1 MPSPSG
7 EEVAL
12 VSRKRYMR
20 DIETIRNS
28 GIMAYTQLLAGV
40 DYQDL
45 ADGWATTTGPLLTRL
60 IDSQQYASRTA
71 TMTYLTA
78 VGVGVGLGPGTA
90 LAPAA
95 SRNRNGRLPSGMF
108 TSSLVS
114 AIPLTVAHRIE
125 NGLTA
130 PEAWKTSINY
140 VGRAVREAP
149 YSESRLT
156 TTDVLKEGSLNW
168 EEFDDVVTSS
178 DLDNFSVET
187 EARRV
192 RRNTTAKSAAAQNKV
207 GQEMFPARWLARYSR
222 VPSPGACSFCLMLAT
237 KGPVF
242 YADSFSGRG
251 ASSSRLNAKGDAR
264 VHANCRCKLAAE
276 PERGMYKN
284 VVFGDANQYMNVQW
298 KDARYKRTYTLS
310 KLLNGKKVLPA
321 LAQSDAML
329 AA

>member
-1 MPSPSG
+1 MPSG
-7 EEVAL
+7 EEVAEI
-12 VSRKRYMR
+12 SRKRYVR
-20 DIETIRNS
+20 DIEYLRNT
-28 GIMAYTQLLAGV
+28 GIMAYTQMLAGV
-40 DYQDL
+40 DYRDL
-45 ADGWATTTGPLLTRL
+45 AEGWDTKTGPLLTRL

-90 LAPAA
+90 LAPSA
-95 SRNRNGRLPSGMF
+95 SSSRNGRLPSGMF
-108 TSSLVS
+108 TASLVS

-130 PEAWKTSINY
+130 PVAWNKSINY
-140 VGRAVREAP
+140 VARAVSEAP

-156 TTDVLKEGSLNW
+156 TTDVLKEGNLNW
-168 EEFDDVVTSS
+168 EFDDVVVDS
-178 DLDNFSVET
+178 DLDFAVES

-192 RRNTTAKSAAAQNKV
+192 RRNATAKSAAAQNKV

-222 VPSPGACSFCLMLAT
+222 MPSPGACSFCLMLAT
-237 KGPVF
+237 KGPVY

-264 VHANCRCKLAAE
+264 VHANCRCKLIAE
-276 PERGMYKN
+276 PERGMFKN
-284 VVFGDANQYMNVQW
+284 KVFGDANQYMNAQW

-310 KLLNGKKVLPA
+310 KLLDGKTLLPA
-321 LAQSDAML
+321 LAQSDSIL

>member
-1 MPSPSG
+1 MSSPSG
-7 EEVAL
+7 EEIAL
-12 VSRKRYMR
+12 ISRKRYMR
-20 DIETIRNS
+20 DIEYLRNT
-28 GIMAYTQLLAGV
+28 GIMAYTQMLAGV
-40 DYQDL
+40 DYRDL
-45 ADGWATTTGPLLTRL
+45 AEGWDTKTGPLLTRL
-60 IDSQQYASRTA
+60 IDSQQFASRTA

-90 LAPAA
+90 LAPSA
-95 SRNRNGRLPSGMF
+95 SSNRNGRLPSGMF

-114 AIPLTVAHRIE
+114 AIPLTVAHRVE

-130 PEAWKTSINY
+130 PEAWNKSINY
-140 VGRAVREAP
+140 VARAVREAP

-156 TTDVLKEGSLNW
+156 TTDVLKEGNLNW
-168 EEFDDVVTSS
+168 EFDDVIADS
-178 DLDNFSVET
+178 DLDFTVET
-187 EARRV
+187 EARRI
-192 RRNTTAKSAAAQNKV
+192 RRNATAKSAAAQNKV

-237 KGPVF
+237 KGPVY

-264 VHANCRCKLAAE
+264 VHANCRCKLIAE
-276 PERGMYKN
+276 PERGMFKN
-284 VVFGDANQYMNVQW
+284 KVFGDANQYMNKAW

-310 KLLNGKKVLPA
+310 KLLNGKTFLPA
-321 LAQSDAML
+321 LAQSDSIL

>member
-1 MPSPSG
+1 MPSG

-12 VSRKRYMR
+12 ISRKRYMR
-20 DIETIRNS
+20 DIEYIRNS
-28 GIMAYTQLLAGV
+28 GISAYAQIINGV
-40 DYQDL
+40 AISELGDSWD
-45 ADGWATTTGPLLTRL
+45 TKTGPLLTRL

-78 VGVGVGLGPGTA
+78 VGVGVGLGPGKA
-90 LAPAA
+90 LVPEI
-95 SRNRNGRLPSGMF
+95 SRSRNGRLPSGMF

-130 PEAWKTSINY
+130 PEAWNKSINY
-140 VGRAVREAP
+140 VARAVREAP

-156 TTDVLKEGSLNW
+156 TTDVLKEGNLNW
-168 EEFDDVVTSS
+168 EFDDVVTGS
-178 DLDNFSVET
+178 DLDNFSIET
-187 EARRV
+187 EARRI
-192 RRNTTAKSAAAQNKV
+192 RRNATAKSAAAQNKV

-237 KGPVF
+237 KGPVY

-284 VVFGDANQYMNVQW
+284 TVFGDANQYMNTQW
-298 KDARYKRTYTLS
+298 KDARYNRTYTLS
-310 KLLNGKKVLPA
+310 KLLDGKTLLPA
-321 LAQSDAML
+321 LSQSDSIL

>member
-1 MPSPSG
+1 MSSPSG
-7 EEVAL
+7 EEIAL
-12 VSRKRYMR
+12 ISRKRYMR
-20 DIETIRNS
+20 DIEYLRNT
-28 GIMAYTQLLAGV
+28 GIMAYTQMLAGV
-40 DYQDL
+40 DYRDL
-45 ADGWATTTGPLLTRL
+45 AEGWDTKTGPLLTRL
-60 IDSQQYASRTA
+60 IDSQQFASRTA

-90 LAPAA
+90 LAPSA
-95 SRNRNGRLPSGMF
+95 SSNRNGRLPSGMF

-125 NGLTA
+125 NGLTV
-130 PEAWKTSINY
+130 PEAWNKSINY
-140 VGRAVREAP
+140 VARAVREAP

-156 TTDVLKEGSLNW
+156 TTDVLKEGNLNW
-168 EEFDDVVTSS
+168 EFDDVIADS
-178 DLDNFSVET
+178 DLDFTVET
-187 EARRV
+187 EARRI
-192 RRNTTAKSAAAQNKV
+192 RRNATAKSAAAQNKV

-222 VPSPGACSFCLMLAT
+222 MPSPGACSFCLMLAT
-237 KGPVF
+237 KGPVY

-264 VHANCRCKLAAE
+264 VHANCRCKLIAE
-276 PERGMYKN
+276 PERGMYKS

-310 KLLNGKKVLPA
+310 KLLNGKTFLPA
-321 LAQSDAML
+321 LAQSDSIL

>member
-1 MPSPSG
+1 MPSG
-7 EEVAL
+7 EEVAEI
-12 VSRKRYMR
+12 SRKRYVR
-20 DIETIRNS
+20 DIEYLRNT
-28 GIMAYTQLLAGV
+28 GIMAYTQMLAGV
-40 DYQDL
+40 DYRDL
-45 ADGWATTTGPLLTRL
+45 AEGWDTKTGPLLTRL
-60 IDSQQYASRTA
+60 IDSQQFASRTA

-90 LAPAA
+90 LAPSA
-95 SRNRNGRLPSGMF
+95 SSNRNGRLPSGMF
-108 TSSLVS
+108 TGSLVS

-130 PEAWKTSINY
+130 PEAWNKSINY
-140 VGRAVREAP
+140 VARAVREAP

-156 TTDVLKEGSLNW
+156 TTDVLKEGNLNW
-168 EEFDDVVTSS
+168 EFDDVIADS
-178 DLDNFSVET
+178 DLDFTVET
-187 EARRV
+187 EARRI
-192 RRNTTAKSAAAQNKV
+192 RRNATAKSAAAQNKV

-237 KGPVF
+237 KGPVY

-284 VVFGDANQYMNVQW
+284 TVFGDANQYMNTQW
-298 KDARYKRTYTLS
+298 RDARYNRSYTLS
-310 KLLNGKKVLPA
+310 KLLNGKTLLPA
-321 LAQSDAML
+321 LAQSDSIL

>member
-1 MPSPSG
+1 MPSG
-7 EEVAL
+7 EEVAEI
-12 VSRKRYMR
+12 SRKRYVR
-20 DIETIRNS
+20 DIEYLRNT
-28 GIMAYTQLLAGV
+28 GIMAYTQMLAGV
-40 DYQDL
+40 DYRDL
-45 ADGWATTTGPLLTRL
+45 AEGWDTKTGPLLTRL
-60 IDSQQYASRTA
+60 IDSQQFASRTA

-90 LAPAA
+90 LAPSA
-95 SRNRNGRLPSGMF
+95 SSNRNGRLPSGMF

-130 PEAWKTSINY
+130 PEAWNKSINY
-140 VGRAVREAP
+140 VARAVREAP

-156 TTDVLKEGSLNW
+156 TTDVLKEGNLNW
-168 EEFDDVVTSS
+168 EFDDVVTGS
-178 DLDNFSVET
+178 DLDNFSIET
-187 EARRV
+187 EARRI
-192 RRNTTAKSAAAQNKV
+192 RRNATAKSAAAQNKV

-237 KGPVF
+237 KGPVY

-284 VVFGDANQYMNVQW
+284 TVFGDANQYMNTQW
-298 KDARYKRTYTLS
+298 RDARYNRSYTLS
-310 KLLNGKKVLPA
+310 KLLNGKTLLPA
-321 LAQSDAML
+321 LAQSDSIL

>member
-1 MPSPSG
+1 MPSG
-7 EEVAL
+7 EEVAEI
-12 VSRKRYMR
+12 SRKRYVR
-20 DIETIRNS
+20 DIEYLRNT
-28 GIMAYTQLLAGV
+28 GIMAYTQMLAGV
-40 DYQDL
+40 DYRDL
-45 ADGWATTTGPLLTRL
+45 AEGWDTKTGPLLTRL
-60 IDSQQYASRTA
+60 IDSQQFASRTA

-90 LAPAA
+90 LAPSA
-95 SRNRNGRLPSGMF
+95 SSNRNGRLPSGMF
-108 TSSLVS
+108 TGSLVS
-114 AIPLTVAHRIE
+114 AIPLTVAHRVE

-130 PEAWKTSINY
+130 PEAWNKSINY
-140 VGRAVREAP
+140 VARAVREAP

-156 TTDVLKEGSLNW
+156 TTDVLKEGNLNW
-168 EEFDDVVTSS
+168 EFDDVVVDS
-178 DLDNFSVET
+178 DLDFTVEA
-187 EARRV
+187 EARRI
-192 RRNTTAKSAAAQNKV
+192 RRNATAKSAAAQNKV

-237 KGPVF
+237 RGPVY

-276 PERGMYKN
+276 PERGMYKKT
-284 VVFGDANQYMNVQW
+284 VFGDANQYMNAQW

-310 KLLNGKKVLPA
+310 KLLDGKTLLPA
-321 LAQSDAML
+321 LAQSDSIL

>member
-1 MPSPSG
+1 MSSPSG
-7 EEVAL
+7 EEIAL
-12 VSRKRYMR
+12 ISRKRYMR
-20 DIETIRNS
+20 DIEYLRNT
-28 GIMAYTQLLAGV
+28 GIMAYTQMLAGV
-40 DYQDL
+40 DYRDL
-45 ADGWATTTGPLLTRL
+45 AEGWDTKTGPLLTRL
-60 IDSQQYASRTA
+60 IDSQQFASRTA

-90 LAPAA
+90 LAPSA
-95 SRNRNGRLPSGMF
+95 SSNRNGRLPSGMF
-108 TSSLVS
+108 TCSLVS

-130 PEAWKTSINY
+130 PEAWNKSINY
-140 VGRAVREAP
+140 VARAVREAP

-156 TTDVLKEGSLNW
+156 TTDVLKEGNLNW
-168 EEFDDVVTSS
+168 EFDDVVVDS
-178 DLDNFSVET
+178 DLDFTVEAQ
-187 EARRV
+187 ARRI
-192 RRNTTAKSAAAQNKV
+192 RRNATAKSAAAQNKV

-237 KGPVF
+237 RGPVY

-276 PERGMYKN
+276 PERGMYKS

-310 KLLNGKKVLPA
+310 KLLNGKTFLPA
-321 LAQSDAML
+321 LAQSDSIL